1 MSANLSE
8 LYSTIRRLKDDV
20 ALLSRIA
27 ESVEQERVAA
37 GTAESPGVELPSEV
51 RVPRPSAVAA
61 YLQADP
67 DLVPIVSG
75 MATALVYEFRNER
88 HEIELTL
95 YEDPEIDD
103 PHLVFYVR
111 LPSYGES
118 LMPRLDAVSE
128 PFDEPLRTTSDRVLI
143 TTDYEPIS

>member
-20 ALLSRIA
+20 VLLSRIA
-27 ESVEQERVAA
+27 ESVEQERIAA

-61 YLQADP
+61 YLQSDP

-75 MATALVYEFRNER
+75 MATALVSEFRNER

-111 LPSYGES
+111 IPEYADAF
-118 LMPRLDAVSE
+118 MQRLRDVSGR
-128 PFDEPLRTTSDRVLI
+128 FDDLLANTSGWVLI
-143 TTDYEPIS
+143 TTDFRPIE